1 MRNKK
6 LAATFLALTLVSAA
20 TPASA
25 EGMEVDWDILLHF
38 GNEHRQSGPPR
49 HEPPPPPPRHPGP
62 PHRPHGMRPAPPP
75 PRHGHGGYEPR
86 RQQTERRERSRERGS
101 ERQQQRR

>member
-49 HEPPPPPPRHPGP
+49 HEPPPPPPRHPHLLRVTVMEVMSHDDNKRNDEKDRVKEEVNANNKGV
-62 PHRPHGMRPAPPP
+62 RI
-75 PRHGHGGYEPR
+75 
-86 RQQTERRERSRERGS
+86 
-101 ERQQQRR
+101 